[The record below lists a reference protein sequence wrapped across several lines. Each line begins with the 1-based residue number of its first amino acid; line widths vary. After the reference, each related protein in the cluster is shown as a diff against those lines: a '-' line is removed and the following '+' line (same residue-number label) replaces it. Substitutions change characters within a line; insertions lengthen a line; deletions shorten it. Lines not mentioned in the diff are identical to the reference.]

1 MSCAHCIAFSMHF
14 EFKIEIRFVIFY
26 AFSVKFA
33 ELPRQRPIVQRP
45 ESQFDFFDRPRKPS
59 PVHQHA
65 SVTPKFN
72 QNIAIVEPSQHNI
85 HQPPSTAVAAT
96 VAAPATTINKNPSFL
111 CQPEVRKARH
121 EVLIKKRPPSPH
133 QTISAAIRS
142 IGRPAKLNE
151 DEENRCYN
159 ERSNIVTTSVKS
171 PVQVLIDNF
180 DDPSEKPIALFP
192 LRTPLKVTGRRASSM
207 QSSNY
212 NGNSYA
218 KRNHSRIIEGN
229 HEYTKKR
236 TSLLSS
242 TTDDEMGN
250 GNNGGAGGGA
260 AINTRK
266 LVSSHS
272 MEGPSFVVLNDRMR
286 QSKWMKSTWYL

>member
-1 MSCAHCIAFSMHF
+1 M
-14 EFKIEIRFVIFY
+14 
-26 AFSVKFA
+26 KFA

-45 ESQFDFFDRPRKPS
+45 ESHFDFFDRPRKQS
-59 PVHQHA
+59 PVQQHA
-65 SVTPKFN
+65 IVTPKFN
-72 QNIAIVEPSQHNI
+72 PNIAIVEPSKHNI
-85 HQPPSTAVAAT
+85 HQPPITT
-96 VAAPATTINKNPSFL
+96 VAAIAEPPLTINKNPSYL

-133 QTISAAIRS
+133 QTISATIRN

-151 DEENRCYN
+151 DEENKCYN
-159 ERSNIVTTSVKS
+159 ERSNIVTTTVK
-171 PVQVLIDNF
+171 PPIQVLIDNF
-180 DDPSEKPIALFP
+180 DDPSEKPIELFP

-212 NGNSYA
+212 NYNPNAYA
-218 KRNHSRIIEGN
+218 KRNHSKIIEGN

-250 GNNGGAGGGA
+250 GYGGGGA
-260 AINTRK
+260 AGGINTRK

-272 MEGPSFVVLNDRMR
+272 MENPSFVVLNDRLR
-286 QSKWMKSTWYL
+286 QNKWMKSTWYL